1 MSAIN
6 NLNQVY
12 MSQQKRCHKNENIAT
27 AIFTKI
33 RNARGDVFISGI
45 GMLKNKK

>member
-1 MSAIN
+1 
-6 NLNQVY
+6 

-27 AIFTKI
+27 TIFTKI
-33 RNARGDVFISGI
+33 RNARGDLFVSGI

>member
-27 AIFTKI
+27 TIFTKI
-33 RNARGDVFISGI
+33 RNARGDLFVSGI